1 VSVSQGDT
9 IIRPAVALLVQSA
22 HTFTDVLQHALEFE
36 DTHVFSEA
44 RIVDTLLSDV
54 DVTLRNDA
62 GEDLGVAV
70 MTTVGDALLFGRFS
84 SVFFKI
90 ASDKVRFAL
99 LLCCA
104 VLCCAVL
111 CCAVLCC
118 AVLCCAVLC
127 CAVLCCDVLCCA
139 VLCCAVLC
147 CAVLCCAV
155 LCCAVLCCAVLCCG
169 QQSAASSQQPAPRR
183 RGLENYEFIT

>member
-1 VSVSQGDT
+1 MSVSQGGT

-70 MTTVGDALLFGRFS
+70 MTTVGDALLLTFGRFIS
-84 SVFFKI
+84 MFFKI

-99 LLCCA
+99 LLL
-104 VLCCAVL
+104 LC
-111 CCAVLCC
+111 
-118 AVLCCAVLC
+118 
-127 CAVLCCDVLCCA
+127 
-139 VLCCAVLC
+139 
-147 CAVLCCAV
+147 
-155 LCCAVLCCAVLCCG
+155 
-169 QQSAASSQQPAPRR
+169 SSKGPYLILPN
-183 RGLENYEFIT
+183 RGMTPVAQVGFT

>member
-1 VSVSQGDT
+1 MSVSQGET

-104 VLCCAVL
+104 VLCCTCAVHVPCRAVLL
-111 CCAVLCC
+111 CCAVLLRLLRS
-118 AVLCCAVLC
+118 A
-127 CAVLCCDVLCCA
+127 
-139 VLCCAVLC
+139 
-147 CAVLCCAV
+147 
-155 LCCAVLCCAVLCCG
+155 
-169 QQSAASSQQPAPRR
+169 SAAAICCCCSVFSC
-183 RGLENYEFIT
+183 

>member
-1 VSVSQGDT
+1 MSVSQGET

-84 SVFFKI
+84 SV
-90 ASDKVRFAL
+90 L
-99 LLCCA
+99 LLLKVVKVWQVQA
-104 VLCCAVL
+104 GERALNNGTRRAYP
-111 CCAVLCC
+111 
-118 AVLCCAVLC
+118 
-127 CAVLCCDVLCCA
+127 
-139 VLCCAVLC
+139 
-147 CAVLCCAV
+147 
-155 LCCAVLCCAVLCCG
+155 
-169 QQSAASSQQPAPRR
+169 QAPRAPGRKKRNGHNGCHNGR
-183 RGLENYEFIT
+183 RWPRVHARTVMMGTRMRCGS

>member
-1 VSVSQGDT
+1 MSVSQGET

-70 MTTVGDALLFGRFS
+70 MTTVGDALLFGRFI

-99 LLCCA
+99 LLLLYMCCTCAVPCCA
-104 VLCCAVL
+104 
-111 CCAVLCC
+111 
-118 AVLCCAVLC
+118 
-127 CAVLCCDVLCCA
+127 DVL
-139 VLCCAVLC
+139 
-147 CAVLCCAV
+147 
-155 LCCAVLCCAVLCCG
+155 
-169 QQSAASSQQPAPRR
+169 
-183 RGLENYEFIT
+183 

>member
-1 VSVSQGDT
+1 MSVSQGET

-44 RIVDTLLSDV
+44 RIVDILLSDV

-118 AVLCCAVLC
+118 TCAVHVPCRAVLLCCAVLLRRSDLLLLLRS
-127 CAVLCCDVLCCA
+127 AVVALCSRV
-139 VLCCAVLC
+139 
-147 CAVLCCAV
+147 
-155 LCCAVLCCAVLCCG
+155 
-169 QQSAASSQQPAPRR
+169 RWH
-183 RGLENYEFIT
+183 

>member
-1 VSVSQGDT
+1 MLNNSVIWHAPVQAQLPVRVSVSQGET

-104 VLCCAVL
+104 VLYMCCTCAVPCRAVLL

-118 AVLCCAVLC
+118 AVLLC
-127 CAVLCCDVLCCA
+127 CAAAIAPICLCCSDLPPLLRSAVVALCSR
-139 VLCCAVLC
+139 V
-147 CAVLCCAV
+147 
-155 LCCAVLCCAVLCCG
+155 
-169 QQSAASSQQPAPRR
+169 RWH
-183 RGLENYEFIT
+183 

>member
-1 VSVSQGDT
+1 MSVSQGET

-104 VLCCAVL
+104 VLCCTCAVHVPCCAAVL
-111 CCAVLCC
+111 CCCDCSDLPLLLRSAVVALCSRVRWHSEMPKDLWMPMWMCMRCGCTCECGCECGECGC
-118 AVLCCAVLC
+118 AYA
-127 CAVLCCDVLCCA
+127 
-139 VLCCAVLC
+139 
-147 CAVLCCAV
+147 
-155 LCCAVLCCAVLCCG
+155 CG
-169 QQSAASSQQPAPRR
+169 CGCRYAC
-183 RGLENYEFIT
+183 GC